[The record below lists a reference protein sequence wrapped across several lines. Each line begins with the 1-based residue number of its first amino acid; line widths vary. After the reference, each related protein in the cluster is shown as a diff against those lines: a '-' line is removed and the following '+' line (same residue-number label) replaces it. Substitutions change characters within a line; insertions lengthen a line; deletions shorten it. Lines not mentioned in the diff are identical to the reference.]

1 MKYRKCSAA
10 IVATIALAGC
20 GGGPAPSNEGASVSW
35 APATASAAPGA
46 VVSDAPSAGPDPRD
60 LPLVEVPAGYRIAE
74 TVDFGFGMVREDLFL
89 GWNMDTAEFLRRDAA
104 THEALETLV
113 LGTPGSFPPDV
124 QAASPGTGGIWIN
137 FPSRHAAGLVDPA
150 TGEILRLVKI
160 LGNPYDMVEVGTE
173 LWIADFEWSEIT
185 RYDLAND
192 KVLATIPVSSPTD
205 ILFADGAIWLP
216 VHLGRKSEEE
226 SIEGPGGQV
235 IRIDPTTNEVL
246 ARVKVGHRP
255 YYLASGFGSIWTG
268 NATSATVSRVDVATN
283 KAIQIPIAEDGAF
296 AIAVAGDSVWAAV
309 GPQWPPERVC
319 DPATSFF
326 VRIDPATNAVRE
338 RVAFPCAGGFT
349 PLEDG
354 SLWVSGAG
362 ADGPTSV
369 RYEPVGS

>member
-1 MKYRKCSAA
+1 MSD
-10 IVATIALAGC
+10 
-20 GGGPAPSNEGASVSW
+20 GPASPASSH
-35 APATASAAPGA
+35 AAAADATASASTEAT
-46 VVSDAPSAGPDPRD
+46 VDP
-60 LPLVEVPAGYRIAE
+60 LSTPLVEVPAGYRIAE
-74 TVDFGFGMVREDLFL
+74 TVDFGFGMLRDDLFL
-89 GWNMDTAEFLRRDAA
+89 GWNMDTSEFLRRDAA
-104 THEALETLV
+104 SHEALETLV
-113 LGTPGSFPPDV
+113 LGKPGSFPPDV
-124 QAASPGTGGIWIN
+124 QAAAPGTGGIWIN

-173 LWIADFEWSEIT
+173 LWIADFEWSEVT

-192 KVLATIPVSSPTD
+192 RVLATIPVSSPTD

-216 VHLGRKSEEE
+216 VHLGRTSEEE

-338 RVAFPCAGGFT
+338 RVAFPCAGAFT